1 MSDPIQVSPPSAVAV
16 LRVAPIRPPEPPVEP
31 PRRPQADNRGTDDYR
46 ESQRRASAEAERHMM
61 ISRDKNTRAYVYR
74 SVDAE
79 SGDVLWQYPAE
90 EMLRLSEYLRQLEDR
105 RREEIAHEVD
115 ERA

>member
-16 LRVAPIRPPEPPVEP
+16 PRITPIRPEPPVEP
-31 PRRPQADNRGTDDYR
+31 PRRSQADNRGSDDYR
-46 ESQRRASAEAERHMM
+46 ESQRKASAEAERHMM
-61 ISRDKNTRAYVYR
+61 ISRDKATRAFVYR
-74 SVDAE
+74 SVDVD

-90 EMLRLSEYLRQLEDR
+90 EMLRRSEYLRQLEDR

-115 ERA
+115 QRA